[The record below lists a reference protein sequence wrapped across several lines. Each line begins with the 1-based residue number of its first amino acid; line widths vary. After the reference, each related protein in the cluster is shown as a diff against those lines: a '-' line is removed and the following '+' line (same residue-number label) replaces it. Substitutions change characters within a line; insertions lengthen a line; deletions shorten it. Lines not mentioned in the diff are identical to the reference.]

1 MFDARSLL
9 EAVMR
14 GAGPSPQSTP
24 QQQAPGGGGLGD
36 ILEQLARN
44 FGQQGQP
51 GGAGSAGASAA
62 PGGMGSLQDLLRNLG
77 GQTAS
82 APQAAPG
89 GPGGGDSG
97 ARGPGGPGA
106 GDGSLGDI
114 LGNLQKQL
122 GGAGGPGGG
131 NLMDILGQVFNQA
144 TTGVKEGAQRIDDA
158 TGASGRARDAIGQ
171 ATGKS
176 PEDLL
181 TQLKELINNNRAA
194 AGAAAGG
201 VGAVVLGTQAGRS
214 LAGSALKLGALALIG
229 GLAYKAV
236 QNYQQGKPLIGPDQ
250 DLGLVEAP
258 RGSGFEAGAVTHDS
272 ALLYIRGMIAAAA
285 ADGRIDANEQQKIMG
300 SLKQAGAAGTE
311 AEAFLTNEIKHPASA
326 TELASAVTSDQEAV
340 QLFTAARIAV
350 DVDNQQEHA
359 FLVDLAQKLG
369 MDGKCRRRVTQLAF
383 RIRGVMGPRDKREDD
398 TGGGARPW
406 PNARLCP
413 FSVRRWSRNTQRLR
427 ARRLLQ
433 RLHQALLQARA
444 RHDG

>member
-9 EAVMR
+9 EAVLR
-14 GAGPSPQSTP
+14 GAGPQSQPTP

-36 ILEQLARN
+36 LLGELARN
-44 FGQQGQP
+44 FGQP
-51 GGAGSAGASAA
+51 AGGARGAGASAG
-62 PGGMGSLQDLLRNLG
+62 PGGMGSLEDLLRNLG

-82 APQAAPG
+82 APQASPG
-89 GPGGGDSG
+89 GPGVGSGGGRSSS
-97 ARGPGGPGA
+97 GPGA
-106 GDGSLGDI
+106 GDGGLGDI
-114 LGNLQKQL
+114 LGNLQKQF

-131 NLMDILGQVFNQA
+131 SLMDILGQVLGQA
-144 TTGVKEGAQRIDDA
+144 TAGVKEGAQRIDTA

-181 TQLKELINNNRAA
+181 NQLKDLINNHRAA

-201 VGAVVLGTQAGRS
+201 IGAVVLGTQAGRS

-285 ADGRIDANEQQKIMG
+285 ADGRIDASEQQKIMG
-300 SLKQAGAAGTE
+300 SLKQAGAGAE
-311 AEAFLTNEIKHPASA
+311 AEAFLTNELKHPASA
-326 TELASAVTSDQEAV
+326 TELASAVGSDQEAV

-350 DVDNQQEHA
+350 DIDNQQEHA

-369 MDGKCRRRVTQLAF
+369 MDGKLVAH
-383 RIRGVMGPRDKREDD
+383 ID
-398 TGGGARPW
+398 A
-406 PNARLCP
+406 A
-413 FSVRRWSRNTQRLR
+413 
-427 ARRLLQ
+427 
-433 RLHQALLQARA
+433 ARA
-444 RHDG
+444 A